1 MGGPKLSSPIRRQKI
16 AVAFETGLVIARK
29 PTVRKVALAA
39 AAVAFGLGSWIAVRA
54 INLDTADLVW
64 WPILIVAILG
74 TSGTQALNAV
84 EMELSAKSLRQSF
97 GYASALEL
105 SILGS
110 AANMLPL
117 PGAAMVRVAALRNAG
132 ARLRDSG
139 AVTLAI
145 ALIWAGIAFLLAGN
159 TLAGSG
165 QLIAPAFQLFG
176 FGSAVF
182 AIVWLRKLGST
193 WQIIFLLIMVKIGL
207 VALSILRIQLCLL
220 AIGTSATIEQVT
232 IFAVSALLGSAVSIV
247 PAGLGIRELASAALA
262 PFVGIE
268 ASVAFIA
275 TALDRI
281 IGMVVLFSLSVVLNF
296 SRSGQK

>member
-1 MGGPKLSSPIRRQKI
+1 MVGPNMSHPNGHQMIASAIENCRDMARTPIAKKL
-16 AVAFETGLVIARK
+16 
-29 PTVRKVALAA
+29 ALAA
-39 AAVAFGLGSWIAVRA
+39 AALAFSFGGWIALA
-54 INLDTADLVW
+54 TIDLELGDVVW
-64 WPILIVAILG
+64 WPIILVAILG
-74 TSGTQALNAV
+74 VAGTQTLNAV
-84 EMELSAKSLRQSF
+84 EMELSAKSLHHSF
-97 GYASALEL
+97 GFASALEL

-117 PGAAMVRVAALRNAG
+117 PGAAMVRMGALRSVG

-145 ALIWAGIAFLLAGN
+145 ALIWAGIAFLLSGTA
-159 TLAGSG
+159 LAGSAP
-165 QLIAPAFQLFG
+165 LLAPAFLLLG
-176 FGSAVF
+176 LVT
-182 AIVWLRKLGST
+182 AIGAIFWLRKLGST
-193 WQIIFLLIMVKIGL
+193 WPTVLLLILVKIGL
-207 VALSILRIQLCLL
+207 VVLSVFRIQLCLI
-220 AIGTSATIEQVT
+220 AIGTSASFEQVT

-281 IGMVVLFSLSVVLNF
+281 IEMPVLLLLSLGLSLS
-296 SRSGQK
+296 RRRHQ